1 MVKDDI
7 KTMSKQL
14 YIHRLLTEMKTD
26 NTAKK
31 QRVKKILLEGE
42 AIDNISEL
50 DIDDK
55 IDELL
60 EG

>member
-7 KTMSKQL
+7 KKMSKQL
-14 YIHRLLTEMKTD
+14 YVHRRLTEMKTD
-26 NTAKK
+26 NTAK

-50 DIDDK
+50 DIDEK